1 MIAIDFTNPLW
12 LTYFYHFIGVI
23 SAILNTLG
31 IYLLAFKLGKLGPFR
46 FYLLGFQIS
55 CMLTDIQLNLLSQP
69 ISLYPLLAGYT
80 QGVMSTIFGI
90 SSHFCAMIIGFLAL
104 IQLEALTLC
113 FGKKH
118 QAIAYILKIHLV
130 HDVLLY
136 FCYFLC
142 IFAPVV
148 LCASM
153 QYLSLSREEQLGYIR
168 ENFPYLY
175 PDFLKLPHFVLY
187 IRSPNL
193 VWLFLS
199 IFVGGLTISLIFSIF
214 ILDLFR
220 LMRILRLKISRST
233 YQKHQEAL
241 RSLMVQLMTSIL
253 CIGPPCALVALVYL
267 EIPNGRLLSE
277 ILIAMFASHSSINML
292 SLFIFFP
299 PYRRLFGWS
308 LKKSRTKRVSSMF

>member
-1 MIAIDFTNPLW
+1 
-12 LTYFYHFIGVI
+12 
-23 SAILNTLG
+23 
-31 IYLLAFKLGKLGPFR
+31 
-46 FYLLGFQIS
+46 
-55 CMLTDIQLNLLSQP
+55 MLTDIQLNLLSQP

-90 SSHFCAMIIGFLAL
+90 SSHFCAVRILGLIKNLKYSQMIIGFLAL

-168 ENFPYLY
+168 EVS
-175 PDFLKLPHFVLY
+175 FLE
-187 IRSPNL
+187 SPATAGYRPAITRN
-193 VWLFLS
+193 
-199 IFVGGLTISLIFSIF
+199 
-214 ILDLFR
+214 
-220 LMRILRLKISRST
+220 
-233 YQKHQEAL
+233 
-241 RSLMVQLMTSIL
+241 
-253 CIGPPCALVALVYL
+253 
-267 EIPNGRLLSE
+267 
-277 ILIAMFASHSSINML
+277 
-292 SLFIFFP
+292 
-299 PYRRLFGWS
+299 RRLPARYRPLPLTTGPLS
-308 LKKSRTKRVSSMF
+308 PATGPLTPGTAGYRPATACYHN